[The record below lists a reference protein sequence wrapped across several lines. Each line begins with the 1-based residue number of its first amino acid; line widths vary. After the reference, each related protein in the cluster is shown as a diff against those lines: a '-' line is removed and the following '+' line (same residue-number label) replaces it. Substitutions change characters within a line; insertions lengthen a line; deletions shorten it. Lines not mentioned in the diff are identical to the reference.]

1 VFRCV
6 SEMFRKA
13 SEFPGFLEERRGK
26 RRIMRGLT
34 SQEEGNKLLASPI
47 TELRG
52 RTRQGDDTRFSMMPF
67 SMTGHVT
74 DQGGPQR

>member
-1 VFRCV
+1 VFRLI

-13 SEFPGFLEERRGK
+13 SEFPRLLEERPGK

-47 TELRG
+47 TEVRAQ
-52 RTRQGDDTRFSMMPF
+52 TRQGDDTGFSMMRF